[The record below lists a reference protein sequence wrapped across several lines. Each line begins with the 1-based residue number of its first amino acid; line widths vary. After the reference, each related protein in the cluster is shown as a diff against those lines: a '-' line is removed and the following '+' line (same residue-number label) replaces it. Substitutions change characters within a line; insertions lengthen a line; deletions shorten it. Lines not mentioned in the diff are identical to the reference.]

1 MPRPE
6 PDQRLKLELD
16 RCVKCGLCLPECPT
30 YRLRTNENESPRG
43 RIALIEGLVGGRL
56 SADAPLMRH
65 LDSCLACRRCERV
78 CPSKVRYGRLID
90 TVRARTPHQVP
101 FPLRW
106 LDRPGVMRLG
116 TRLARLLPLGLSRP
130 FGALQ
135 RMHRLARALPI
146 RGAAPAPGDYPPLGE
161 ARRGRIA
168 LFVGCAGSAQ
178 QPGTLGAALTLLR
191 RVGFTVSIVTE
202 PGCCGAL
209 AQHAGDTRRAAQLAE
224 RNRRALDGGFDAIVS
239 VASGCGIHLDDYAPA
254 LPAPHYD
261 INRFLIEQGRL
272 SADDFRPS
280 NRSVALHTPCS
291 VQNVYRGEKWAR
303 ELLALIPQLRVEAL
317 GEAGQCCGAAG
328 DYMLRHPH
336 TAQQLRKPL
345 LAQFVALGSESL
357 LTSNIGCAMHLA
369 DGLREN
375 PLPVHVLH
383 PVELLAEQLK

>member
-1 MPRPE
+1 MPTLRTGLPIQGTLRP
-6 PDQRLKLELD
+6 LD
-16 RCVKCGLCLPECPT
+16 RHGARQDTTSGPV
-30 YRLRTNENESPRG
+30 SV
-43 RIALIEGLVGGRL
+43 ALARPSRRHAAGNPAGPAV
-56 SADAPLMRH
+56 APWP
-65 LDSCLACRRCERV
+65 V
-78 CPSKVRYGRLID
+78 T
-90 TVRARTPHQVP
+90 TVRCAAAHAPPCPRFAH
-101 FPLRW
+101 
-106 LDRPGVMRLG
+106 
-116 TRLARLLPLGLSRP
+116 S
-130 FGALQ
+130 
-135 RMHRLARALPI
+135 
-146 RGAAPAPGDYPPLGE
+146 GAAPAPGDYPPLGE